1 MIMKKNITLFLMM
14 LVALVGFQMRAD
26 MWIIGEVSPHGWD
39 PSAGVQMA
47 TTDGDTYTVEIEVAA
62 TGNKYFS
69 LTTKLGANKNDW
81 DNIKSSRYG
90 GNKKVAFDTET
101 VLEAGS
107 DQSPYCAFEA
117 GTYTFTFKVSTKTL
131 VVHKNSSID
140 LPTFSGTVYV
150 NKSSTGNIWAWDADG
165 NYFAAW
171 PGDNINTLPTTTVK
185 GTEYYYFTYSHNSTS
200 PGLIFNDGNG
210 GQTPNI
216 TPEDGKVYTYNGGA
230 TYTVSDPQQGDDPQP
245 TGDNVY
251 ILGSVNGKGWSAY
264 DGVKM
269 NFDATAKRYSAAVTT
284 TGAQGGFSYF
294 SFSTKLAEPT
304 DTANQGWDAIAPYRF
319 GSVSLDDFQVT
330 KELLGQELEVSE
342 PGSAVAF
349 KIPGGTYTFTLDM
362 EAHKLVITGEMNEI
376 VETGEVYI
384 LGEANGNAWDPSV
397 GVKMDVKAENVYE
410 AKVAFD
416 GANEGY
422 SYFSFTKKLAETS
435 TDWDGIAAY
444 RFGANGTE
452 DFEITEE
459 HMGKVVGLG
468 AQGSSTAFKIAEG
481 KFVLTVDL
489 ANGTLMVS
497 PDSAPSL
504 LGDVDGNGTVDVSDV
519 TSLINAILG
528 SVDQNAACDVDGN
541 GTVDVSD
548 VTYLIN
554 LILV

>member
-26 MWIIGEVSPHGWD
+26 MWIIGEISPDGWN
-39 PSAGVQMA
+39 PSAGVQMSS
-47 TTDGDTYTVEIEVAA
+47 TDGDTYTVDIEVAS

-69 LTTKLGANKNDW
+69 LTSKLGSSSSDW
-81 DNIKSSRYG
+81 DGIKSSRFG

-140 LPTFSGTVYV
+140 LPTFGGTIYV
-150 NKSSTGNIWAWDADG
+150 SKSSVGNIWAWDADG
-165 NYFAAW
+165 NYFDAW
-171 PGDNINTLPTTTVK
+171 PGVAVSTLSTTTVK
-185 GTEYYYFTYSHNSTS
+185 GTEYYYFTYSHNTTS
-200 PGLIFNDGNG
+200 PGLIFNDGTA
-210 GQTPNI
+210 QTANI
-216 TPEDGKVYTYNGGA
+216 TPEDGKVYTYTGGA
-230 TYTVSDPQQGDDPQP
+230 TYTVSEPQQGEDPDP
-245 TGDNVY
+245 TAENVY

-269 NFDATAKRYSAAVTT
+269 NYDANAKIYSSAVTT
-284 TGAQGGFSYF
+284 TGADGGFSYF
-294 SFSTKLAEPT
+294 SFTTKLAEPA

-330 KELLGQELEVSE
+330 KELLGEELEVSE
-342 PGSAVAF
+342 LGSAVAF

-362 EAHKLVITGEMNEI
+362 AAHILVITGEMNEI

-397 GVKMDVKAENVYE
+397 GVKMEEKAENVYE
-410 AKVAFD
+410 AKVSFD

-444 RFGANGTE
+444 RFGANATE
-452 DFEITEE
+452 DFLITEE
-459 HMGKVVGLG
+459 HMNKVVGLG
-468 AQGSSTAFKIAEG
+468 AQGTSTAFMIAEG
-481 KFVLTVDL
+481 KYVLTVDL

-497 PDSAPSL
+497 PDSAPAL

-528 SVDQNAACDVDGN
+528 STDQNAACDVDGN